1 MTAGVIKISEV
12 IMENKTKKEKKINVF
27 LNTFSIF
34 EKEKPLDK
42 YLPVIMLLR
51 GIDVVLTSIFA
62 LLIGTF
68 APLCIMLGTDDT
80 AISGDYSTI
89 LWLISSALYT
99 FGIFVLMLGN
109 TKTAAVIHTVAA
121 IGTLI
126 TFFRYLELFKNYE
139 DSTGPIGYYLPCL
152 GIAVLTITIT
162 LLTNV
167 PKWRRAKKRRENEK
181 SPSILDDK
189 K

>member
-1 MTAGVIKISEV
+1 MTAGGIKISEV
-12 IMENKTKKEKKINVF
+12 KMDKKAKKDKKINVF
-27 LNTFSIF
+27 LRTFSIF

-42 YLPVIMLLR
+42 YLPVIMFLR
-51 GIDVVLTSIFA
+51 GVDVVLTSIFA

-68 APLCIMLGTDDT
+68 APLCIMLGTDDP

-89 LWLISSALYT
+89 LWLISSVIYT

-121 IGTLI
+121 AGTLV
-126 TFFRYLELFKNYE
+126 TFFRYLELFKDYE
-139 DSTGPIGYYLPCL
+139 NGTGSVGYFMPCL
-152 GIAVLTITIT
+152 GIAVLTITIA

-167 PKWRRAKKRRENEK
+167 PKWRRAKKRKENEK
-181 SPSILDDK
+181 SPSILGDK
-189 K
+189 